1 MNNDQNAG
9 HQMATTE
16 NALLFGH
23 RFGDDLY
30 TGFETGTM
38 VVMRHLGSRI
48 GEAEDVIQP
57 PSDMHLPT
65 FRPQFDPVYA
75 DALYAV
81 LAGLGANDPDLPG
94 AIRWLELA
102 WTNSASIDTAGRI
115 LALRAGFDVLFG
127 GANTR
132 EIRGRLSALLDDGVP

>member
-30 TGFETGTM
+30 TGFKTGTM
-38 VVMRHLGSRI
+38 VVMRHLGPRI
-48 GEAEDVIQP
+48 GEAEGVIQP

-94 AIRWLELA
+94 AIRWLEA
-102 WTNSASIDTAGRI
+102 RRWGSGRY
-115 LALRAGFDVLFG
+115 RRV
-127 GANTR
+127 R
-132 EIRGRLSALLDDGVP
+132 RGRRPAFAKGRDTLGPAVSRAQR